1 MNKQLKHIFIL
12 VVLIVVLVLP
22 YFVFAQS
29 APLQTLEGIRE
40 ESGYE
45 EADQFTIAKFLGT
58 GVNAFLSILGIIF
71 IILML
76 TAGYN
81 WMTASGDEEKL
92 RRAQKTI
99 LRATI
104 GLAITVGSYA
114 IWNFIANNV
123 LFAP

>member
-1 MNKQLKHIFIL
+1 MDKHLKNIFIL

-22 YFVFAQS
+22 YFVFAS
-29 APLQTLEGIRE
+29 APLKTLEGIQE
-40 ESGYE
+40 KSGYE
-45 EADQFTIAKFLGT
+45 KADEYTISEFLGS

-71 IILML
+71 IILIL

-114 IWNFIANNV
+114 IWNFVSDNI
-123 LFAP
+123 FR